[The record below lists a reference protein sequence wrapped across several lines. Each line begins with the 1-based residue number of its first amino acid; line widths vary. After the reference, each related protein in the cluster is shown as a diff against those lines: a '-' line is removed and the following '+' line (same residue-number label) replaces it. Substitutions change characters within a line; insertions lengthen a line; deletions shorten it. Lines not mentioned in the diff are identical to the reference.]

1 MELEAQAQAQA
12 TQVSDSVGS
21 TSTGIDPSSGN
32 VEAEGANVE
41 EGGKPL
47 QEDIQPNDSVAK
59 EGEELENTKSDD
71 LDWGLVFT
79 FFKFRDE

>member
-1 MELEAQAQAQA
+1 MEPEVQAQA
-12 TQVSDSVGS
+12 TQVGDSVGS
-21 TSTGIDPSSGN
+21 TSTGIDPS
-32 VEAEGANVE
+32 VEVGSSEQLE
-41 EGGKPL
+41 EGGTKPL

-59 EGEELENTKSDD
+59 EGEVVENTNDD

>member
-1 MELEAQAQAQA
+1 MEAEVQAQA

-21 TSTGIDPSSGN
+21 TSTGIDPNIQEGG
-32 VEAEGANVE
+32 AEQLA

-59 EGEELENTKSDD
+59 QEEPTHKSDH

-79 FFKFRDE
+79 FFKIDNE

>member
-1 MELEAQAQAQA
+1 MEAEVQAQA

-21 TSTGIDPSSGN
+21 TSTGIDPN
-32 VEAEGANVE
+32 VQEGGAEQLA

-59 EGEELENTKSDD
+59 EGDNVQNKKED
-71 LDWGLVFT
+71 LDWGLVYT

>member
-1 MELEAQAQAQA
+1 MEAEVQAQA
-12 TQVSDSVGS
+12 TQISDSVGS
-21 TSTGIDPSSGN
+21 TSTGLDPN
-32 VEAEGANVE
+32 VQEGGAEQLA

-59 EGEELENTKSDD
+59 EGDVIENKNDD

>member
-1 MELEAQAQAQA
+1 MEPEVQAQA

-21 TSTGIDPSSGN
+21 TSTGLDPN
-32 VEAEGANVE
+32 VQEGGGEQLA

-59 EGEELENTKSDD
+59 EGEELETKHDD

>member
-1 MELEAQAQAQA
+1 MEPEVQAQA

-21 TSTGIDPSSGN
+21 TSTGLDPNIQEGG
-32 VEAEGANVE
+32 AEQLE
-41 EGGKPL
+41 DGGKPL

-59 EGEELENTKSDD
+59 EGEEHLQNKSDD

>member
-1 MELEAQAQAQA
+1 MEAEVQAQA

-21 TSTGIDPSSGN
+21 TSTGLDPS
-32 VEAEGANVE
+32 VQEGGSEQLA

-59 EGEELENTKSDD
+59 EGEVLENKNDD

>member
-1 MELEAQAQAQA
+1 MVVEAQAQA

-21 TSTGIDPSSGN
+21 TSTGLDPN
-32 VEAEGANVE
+32 IEEGGGEQLA
-41 EGGKPL
+41 EGGKPI
-47 QEDIQPNDSVAK
+47 QENIDENDSVAK
-59 EGEELENTKSDD
+59 EGDVLENTNDD

>member
-1 MELEAQAQAQA
+1 MEAEVQAQA
-12 TQVSDSVGS
+12 TQISDSVGS
-21 TSTGIDPSSGN
+21 TSTGLDPN
-32 VEAEGANVE
+32 VQEGAGEQVA

-59 EGEELENTKSDD
+59 EGDVLENTNDD

>member
-1 MELEAQAQAQA
+1 MEAEVQAQA

-21 TSTGIDPSSGN
+21 TSTSIDPS
-32 VEAEGANVE
+32 VEIGSAEQLE

-47 QEDIQPNDSVAK
+47 QEDITPSDSVATQ
-59 EGEELENTKSDD
+59 EEPKHKSDH

-79 FFKFRDE
+79 FFKIDNE

>member
-1 MELEAQAQAQA
+1 MEPEVQAQA

-21 TSTGIDPSSGN
+21 TSTGLDPN
-32 VEAEGANVE
+32 IQEGGGEQLA

-59 EGEELENTKSDD
+59 EGEEIETKSDD

>member
-1 MELEAQAQAQA
+1 MEAEVQAQA

-21 TSTGIDPSSGN
+21 TSTGIDPN
-32 VEAEGANVE
+32 VQEGGAEQLA

-47 QEDIQPNDSVAK
+47 QEDIQSNDSVAK
-59 EGEELENTKSDD
+59 EGDEIQQKSDD

>member
-1 MELEAQAQAQA
+1 MEAEVQAQA

-21 TSTGIDPSSGN
+21 TSTGIDPN
-32 VEAEGANVE
+32 VQEGGAEQMA

-47 QEDIQPNDSVAK
+47 QENIQPNDSVAK
-59 EGEELENTKSDD
+59 EGYVLENKKDD
-71 LDWGLVFT
+71 LDWGLVYT

>member
-1 MELEAQAQAQA
+1 MEPEVQAQA

-21 TSTGIDPSSGN
+21 TSTGLDPN
-32 VEAEGANVE
+32 IQEGGGEQLA

-47 QEDIQPNDSVAK
+47 QEDIQSNDSVAK
-59 EGEELENTKSDD
+59 EGENLENKSDD

>member
-1 MELEAQAQAQA
+1 MEAEVQAQA

-21 TSTGIDPSSGN
+21 TSTGLDPSVQEGG
-32 VEAEGANVE
+32 AEQMA

-47 QEDIQPNDSVAK
+47 QEDIQANDSVAK
-59 EGEELENTKSDD
+59 EGEVLQNKSDD

>member
-1 MELEAQAQAQA
+1 MEPEVQAQA

-21 TSTGIDPSSGN
+21 TSTGIDPKVEVASS
-32 VEAEGANVE
+32 E
-41 EGGKPL
+41 EVDTAGQQKPL

-59 EGEELENTKSDD
+59 EGEEIETKSDD

-79 FFKFRDE
+79 FFKFTNE

>member
-1 MELEAQAQAQA
+1 MEAEVQAQA

-21 TSTGIDPSSGN
+21 TSTGIDPN
-32 VEAEGANVE
+32 VEEGGAEQLA

-59 EGEELENTKSDD
+59 EGEVLQNKNDD
-71 LDWGLVFT
+71 LDWGLVYT

>member
-1 MELEAQAQAQA
+1 MEAEVQAQA

-21 TSTGIDPSSGN
+21 TSTGLDPN
-32 VEAEGANVE
+32 VQEGGAEQLA

-47 QEDIQPNDSVAK
+47 QEDIQSNDSVAK
-59 EGEELENTKSDD
+59 EGEIIENKNDD

>member
-1 MELEAQAQAQA
+1 MEAEVQAQA

-21 TSTGIDPSSGN
+21 TSTGIDPN
-32 VEAEGANVE
+32 VEEGGAEQLA

-47 QEDIQPNDSVAK
+47 QEEIQPNDSVAK
-59 EGEELENTKSDD
+59 EGEVLQNKNDD
-71 LDWGLVFT
+71 LDWGLVYT